1 MAGRRPRCPAPVV
14 QPAGR
19 RGRACIRRRYPDLT
33 EQARYLLHAVEQTI
47 HTELVSEILFIR
59 AYDSARLSIRDVVDM
74 PNARLDLIIKL
85 LYQNK
90 GVLSRSKRSL
100 FKEISDDELARIEVL
115 CQAAFGGPL
124 EPAPA
129 IAGG

>member
-1 MAGRRPRCPAPVV
+1 M
-14 QPAGR
+14 
-19 RGRACIRRRYPDLT
+19 
-33 EQARYLLHAVEQTI
+33 EQTI